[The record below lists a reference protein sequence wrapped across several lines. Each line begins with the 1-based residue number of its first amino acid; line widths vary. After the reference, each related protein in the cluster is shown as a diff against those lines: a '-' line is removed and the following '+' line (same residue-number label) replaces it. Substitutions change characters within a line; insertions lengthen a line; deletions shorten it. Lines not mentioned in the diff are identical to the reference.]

1 MKPYFWPVLILLSIA
16 GSAQQV
22 PQITDAQRAEF
33 FKAKANMA
41 DAMAI
46 PPVAAANAKY
56 QEAVSKMQETCG
68 STSTLQMSPTGDP
81 VCIAKQ
87 AAKPEPAKKP

>member
-1 MKPYFWPVLILLSIA
+1 MKKYLPIVLLLTSA
-16 GSAQQV
+16 ALAQQA

-41 DAMAI
+41 DAMAL

-56 QEAVSKMQETCG
+56 QEAVAKMQQTCG
-68 STSTLQMSPTGDP
+68 TTSTLQMSPAGDP
-81 VCIAKQ
+81 VCV
-87 AAKPEPAKKP
+87 AKPAEKPEAKK